1 MKPHVSIPVG
11 VVVERRK
18 GTSPWPEVQWSPA
31 SVLTGIPDT
40 PSWTPLTD
48 NGERATFYAGAT
60 EIELHRTETGNYR
73 NNLMTDV
80 PVLWV
85 VLEPTNVD
93 PPCRL
98 AIVTADPAEAE
109 AVAGL
114 GNGEIVETVPMPPAI
129 EVAIAAFVAEHHV
142 ERAFVKRRRDRANPE
157 KMARRTAHNDDE
169 KR

>member
-1 MKPHVSIPVG
+1 MEPHVSIPVG
-11 VVVERRK
+11 VVAERRR
-18 GTSPWPEVQWSPA
+18 GPSPWTEVQWSPA

-40 PSWTPLTD
+40 PSWTRLAD
-48 NGERATFYAGAT
+48 DGERATFYAGAT

-73 NNLMTDV
+73 TNLMTDE

-85 VLEPTNVD
+85 VLELTNVG
-93 PPCRL
+93 PSCRL

-109 AVAGL
+109 AVAAL

-157 KMARRTAHNDDE
+157 KMAPPHATRR
-169 KR
+169 R